1 MPEGQSMH
9 EREVGKPLADQVQ
22 EVFERRATQGERK
35 FIWDTYNKKFEQLLQ
50 NLPKEKQANIAVKI
64 QKIMT
69 TVRGFVGE
77 YGSRFAD
84 FVRKAFLWPMIRSA
98 EDFPKDKYYQ
108 MELARAKAW
117 GEFAKDT
124 TKTATRER
132 TAFRDH
138 FLSTAVSH
146 AQVGAATLGT
156 LGVIGGAALEGAKAG
171 AILGIQG
178 AAAGAVIGGAL
189 GGAYSWGLHIK
200 DKMMGPPV
208 VFYDLFAPNMKGS
221 VGQKLMENIQLP
233 MSPVGGLTRVMA

>member
-22 EVFERRATQGERK
+22 EIFERRATRGERRL
-35 FIWDTYNKKFEQLLQ
+35 IWDTYNKKFEQLLS
-50 NLPKEKQANIAVKI
+50 NLPKEKRDNIAIKI
-64 QKIMT
+64 QKIIT
-69 TVRGFVGE
+69 TIRGFLGE
-77 YGSRFAD
+77 YGARFTD
-84 FVRKAFLWPMIRSA
+84 FMRKVFLWPLIKSA

-108 MELARAKAW
+108 IELGRAKAW

-138 FLSTAVSH
+138 FLSTAASH
-146 AQVGAATLGT
+146 AQVGAAALGT
-156 LGVIGGAALEGAKAG
+156 FGLIGGAAVEGAKAG
-171 AILGIQG
+171 AVLGLQG
-178 AAAGAVIGGAL
+178 AAAGAVIGGVL

-208 VFYDLFAPNMKGS
+208 AFYELFNSGGSKININNTITKNM
-221 VGQKLMENIQLP
+221 P
-233 MSPVGGLTRVMA
+233 TPVVPGGNMLA